1 MADSRTMPL
10 WALLLLSYFLS
21 LIPQMSA
28 KVPAVIIFGDSSVD
42 SGNNN
47 QLSTVLKSNF
57 HPYGRDF
64 LGGKPTGRFSN
75 GKVPGDFISEGMGC
89 KSIVPAYLDPSYS
102 IKDFATGVC
111 FASAGT
117 GYDNATSD
125 VLDVMPLWKEVE
137 YFKEYQKKLKAY
149 VGGKKANEI
158 LGESLYIL
166 SLGTNDFLENYY
178 SLGQRSREYTVEQFQ
193 NFIIG
198 RAANFVKELYGLGA
212 RKMSI
217 GGLPPMGC
225 LPLERA
231 TNLFS
236 GGGCNEEYNKVA
248 RDFNRKLGGLV
259 TNLNK
264 QLPSFHAV
272 LPDTYGMLLDIIKKP
287 SKYGFEDA
295 AVGCCATGM
304 FEMGYLCNEYNPFT
318 CSDANKFVFWD
329 SFHPSE
335 KTSSIVSDFVLKN
348 YLTVFM

>member
-1 MADSRTMPL
+1 MED
-10 WALLLLSYFLS
+10 FD
-21 LIPQMSA
+21 PQMNA

-47 QLSTVLKSNF
+47 QLSSMLKSNF

-75 GKVPGDFISEGMGC
+75 GKVPGDFISEEMGC

-137 YFKEYQKKLKAY
+137 YFKEYQK
-149 VGGKKANEI
+149 
-158 LGESLYIL
+158 
-166 SLGTNDFLENYY
+166 
-178 SLGQRSREYTVEQFQ
+178 
-193 NFIIG
+193 
-198 RAANFVKELYGLGA
+198 
-212 RKMSI
+212 
-217 GGLPPMGC
+217 

-259 TNLNK
+259 MNLNK
-264 QLPSFHAV
+264 QLPGFHAV
-272 LPDTYGMLLDIIKKP
+272 LPDTYGILLDIIKKP
-287 SKYGFEDA
+287 SKYVCANFVA
-295 AVGCCATGM
+295 AEVAILVQKTQMLGRGEN
-304 FEMGYLCNEYNPFT
+304 FR
-318 CSDANKFVFWD
+318 FVMRGSLAIEGA
-329 SFHPSE
+329 SF
-335 KTSSIVSDFVLKN
+335 
-348 YLTVFM
+348 